1 MGIKEGE
8 SLTLDNVFLQCCVN
22 WQQPLPH
29 FYAFF
34 FFAVYSAVS
43 ILYWHSW
50 THYQHHL
57 DPGQKTPSIIL
68 EVSLLISFCP
78 NFTHFTRRP
87 FVAKIVKMVGNCPIL
102 FFVIILTHSL
112 QSLQSS
118 RVNDSCLKWQFKI
131 GSKLNIVCA
140 NKTRAFF

>member
-1 MGIKEGE
+1 MLCK
-8 SLTLDNVFLQCCVN
+8 LTATPDSFLHIF
-22 WQQPLPH
+22 L
-29 FYAFF
+29 FLL
-34 FFAVYSAVS
+34 S
-43 ILYWHSW
+43 ILLYPFYTGIPGHIN
-50 THYQHHL
+50 YQHHL

-87 FVAKIVKMVGNCPIL
+87 FVAKIVKMVGNCPIQ
-102 FFVIILTHSL
+102 FFVIILTHSFWK
-112 QSLQSS
+112 LQSS